1 MYDEMTGQAVAVV
14 RESAVTGPI
23 VIARSADGRYVGQGY
38 ELTVPVPAGRLDATA
53 LAKVR
58 ASFDEV
64 YAARY
69 GFANPAEPVEIVTW
83 KLSASAGAPRVA
95 RAQAAAARRPARTAP
110 RRACLPP
117 TRRC

>member
-69 GFANPAEPVEIVTW
+69 GFANPPEPVEIVTG
-83 KLSASAGAPRVA
+83 KLSASAGRPRRGAPHGAGAPR
-95 RAQAAAARRPARTAP
+95 PAPQGPAP
-110 RRACLPP
+110 
-117 TRRC
+117 